1 MAKSRSKSRT
11 RSRKSPRR
19 FLVKKGERCPSG
31 FIRTVQVKKSSK
43 KYGTRLP
50 SYCVEFPE
58 VEKFKRSRK
67 TKSNK
72 KSKSRYRKSKKGSRK
87 VSRKG
92 SRKYKFI
99 GVEND

>member
-1 MAKSRSKSRT
+1 MVKSRSKSRT
-11 RSRKSPRR
+11 KSRKSPRR
-19 FLVKKGERCPSG
+19 FIVKKGARCPTG

-58 VEKFKRSRK
+58 VEKFKRSRR

-72 KSKSRYRKSKKGSRK
+72 KSKSRSRKSKKR
-87 VSRKG
+87 SRKG
-92 SRKYKFI
+92 SRKYRFI
-99 GVEND
+99 GIEKD